1 MSQNVDTVY
10 PNTIQNVA
18 VEQEIFTFS
27 EPPSSP
33 PVFQQS
39 SCCPIFSFYVLIVVC
54 FSVLFLLTIVL
65 SILRLRILITFF
77 YLQTILVEKTAVYF
91 AGNLQI
97 LSVAYIDN
105 ACSANAE
112 GFDRQTAEEDF
123 DDTKRAM
130 IICKSQKDRQ
140 HNDQKDKRRCIKYYT
155 EY

>member
-1 MSQNVDTVY
+1 
-10 PNTIQNVA
+10 
-18 VEQEIFTFS
+18 
-27 EPPSSP
+27 
-33 PVFQQS
+33 
-39 SCCPIFSFYVLIVVC
+39 
-54 FSVLFLLTIVL
+54 VL

-130 IICKSQKDRQ
+130 IICKS
-140 HNDQKDKRRCIKYYT
+140 
-155 EY
+155 